1 MKGKSILS
9 RREWLRGG
17 VQLVVVSSASVGWL
31 GCTEEKLVCTD
42 TSRLNKAATQLR
54 AALDYQ
60 DLSPHGETKSCSSC
74 QFFRPAKKDDR
85 CGACT
90 LVQGPIN
97 PAGYCNSWAP
107 KES

>member
-1 MKGKSILS
+1 MKDRIIS

-17 VQLVVVSSASVGWL
+17 VQLVVLSSASAAWL
-31 GCTEEKLVCTD
+31 GCTSEKLVCTD
-42 TSRLNKAATQLR
+42 TNGLNTAAKQLR
-54 AALDYQ
+54 AALEYR
-60 DLSPHGETKSCSSC
+60 DLSPEGETKNCNNC
-74 QFFRPAKKDDR
+74 QFFRPSKKDDQ